1 MPAEIPLDSVEELL
15 LTAAAML
22 ANLSRQSQEN
32 VMKRSIIIAV
42 RMEAMAGSPSG
53 SFFGFFYF
61 FP

>member
-1 MPAEIPLDSVEELL
+1 MKVYEDFA
-15 LTAAAML
+15 LTSAAKL

-32 VMKRSIIIAV
+32 VMKRSSMIV
-42 RMEAMAGSPSG
+42 LRTEAMAGSPSG